1 MKFLRLYL
9 RNPAAIIGLVL
20 LIAVLFLAA
29 SADIFYPQDP
39 LSLAGRPLAWPM
51 ENSRFLLGTD
61 SSGRDIAAQIF
72 HGARI
77 SLLIGIAATL
87 LAIVI
92 GTVIGALAGFYGG
105 WVDEILMRI
114 TEAFQTVPSFLML
127 LVLVAVFGSNIL
139 TVTLAIGVVSW
150 PAPARLTRAEFLSL
164 RSREFV
170 QACRTLGLR
179 DSAIIF
185 KEILPNAMPPLI
197 VYASVVMAMAILME
211 SALAF
216 LNLSD
221 PNVASWGNLIG
232 QGRGVLRTQ
241 WYVSAIP
248 GIAILLTVLAVS
260 LVGQGL
266 NDALNPRL
274 QSR

>member
-1 MKFLRLYL
+1 MRFLRLYL
-9 RNPAAIIGLVL
+9 RNPGALIGLVL
-20 LIAVLFLAA
+20 LVVVLFLAG
-29 SADIFYPQDP
+29 SADLFFPGDP
-39 LSLAGRPLAWPM
+39 LSLAGRPLSWPLS
-51 ENSRFLLGTD
+51 NPRFPLGTD

-77 SLLIGIAATL
+77 SLLIGVAATL
-87 LAIVI
+87 IAILV
-92 GTVIGALAGFYGG
+92 GTVIGAVAGFYGG
-105 WVDEILMRI
+105 WTDDLLMRI
-114 TEAFQTVPSFLML
+114 TEAFQTVPSFLLL
-127 LVLVAVFGSNIL
+127 LVLVAVFGSNLL

-164 RSREFV
+164 RNREFV

-185 KEILPNAMPPLI
+185 REILPNAMPPLI
-197 VYASVVMAMAILME
+197 VYASVVMATAILME

-216 LNLSD
+216 LSLSD

-248 GIAILLTVLAVS
+248 GAAILLTVLAVS

-274 QSR
+274 KSR

>member
-1 MKFLRLYL
+1 MRFLRLYL
-9 RNPAAIIGLVL
+9 RNPAALIGLVL
-20 LIAVLFLAA
+20 LVAVLFLAG
-29 SADIFYPQDP
+29 SADLFFPRDP
-39 LSLAGRPLAWPM
+39 LSLAGRPLSWPLA
-51 ENSRFLLGTD
+51 NPRFPLGTD

-77 SLLIGIAATL
+77 SLLIGVAATL
-87 LAIVI
+87 IAILV
-92 GTVIGALAGFYGG
+92 GTVIGAVAGFYGG
-105 WVDEILMRI
+105 WTDDLLMRI
-114 TEAFQTVPSFLML
+114 TEAFQTVPSFLLL
-127 LVLVAVFGSNIL
+127 LVLVAVFGSNLL

-164 RSREFV
+164 RNREFV

-185 KEILPNAMPPLI
+185 REILPNAMPPLI
-197 VYASVVMAMAILME
+197 VYASVVMATAILME

-248 GIAILLTVLAVS
+248 GAAILLTVLGVS

-274 QSR
+274 KSR

>member
-1 MKFLRLYL
+1 MRFLRLYL

-20 LIAVLFLAA
+20 LAAVLFLAA
-29 SADIFYPQDP
+29 SADLFYAHDP
-39 LSLAGRPLAWPM
+39 LSLAGRPLSWPL
-51 ENSRFLLGTD
+51 ENPRFLLGTD

-77 SLLIGIAATL
+77 SLLIGVAATL
-87 LAIVI
+87 VAILL
-92 GTVIGALAGFYGG
+92 GTVVGAVAGFYGG
-105 WVDEILMRI
+105 WIDDV
-114 TEAFQTVPSFLML
+114 
-127 LVLVAVFGSNIL
+127 
-139 TVTLAIGVVSW
+139 
-150 PAPARLTRAEFLSL
+150 LTRAEFLSL

-179 DSAIIF
+179 DAAIIF
-185 KEILPNAMPPLI
+185 REILPNAMPPLI
-197 VYASVVMAMAILME
+197 VYASVVMALSILME

-248 GIAILLTVLAVS
+248 GVAILLTVLAVS

-274 QSR
+274 KSR